1 MMNGFMATFI
11 SVVLIFFQNQLIYMR
26 KIKLLL
32 SGLLFALLL
41 QAQETFPVNGVADK
55 REGCYAFT
63 NATIVKD
70 AQTTLTNATL
80 VFRDG
85 KIIGIGASGVVIP
98 KDAVVIDC
106 KDKFIYP
113 SFVDIYTDYGIA
125 SPAREGAG
133 GRAGGGFN
141 FNAPAQITS
150 NTKGAYGWNQA
161 IKPETDASKLFAA
174 DDAKAK
180 VLREVGFGTV
190 LSHVKD
196 GIARGTGTVVTLA
209 NEKENLV
216 LLKEKASAHYSFSRG
231 TSTQSYPSSMMGTIA
246 LLRQTYLDA
255 QWYKSRPAK
264 EGVNLSLQAW
274 NENQNLPQI
283 FEADDK
289 WNDLRAD
296 RVGKEFGVQFIIKGG
311 GNEYQRIKEIAA
323 TKATYILSLN
333 FPQAMDVEDPND
345 ARAVS
350 LGDMKHWELAP
361 TNPAALE
368 KANIPFC
375 LTTAD
380 LRDPKQFLTNLRKA
394 IDMGLS
400 ETKAMEALTKTP
412 ATILGIYDKVGSL
425 ETGKIANFLITSGPV
440 FAANTTIL
448 NNWVQGGKYAVK
460 EDAWYDLK
468 GTYTLAIS
476 SAGGTVNYTLDVKSA
491 SAANVIGKDTL
502 TAKFSFDG
510 KLVKLNF
517 STVPARRPQAGANA
531 AGGGFGGGR
540 GGGAAGPQYRLSGV
554 ANGMTWNGNGEDTAG
569 NKVTWTA
576 TYLSTLTASAD
587 SARKRPSFPQRLAK
601 VTYPFDG
608 YGWEEAPRQEN
619 LLIKNATVWT
629 NEKEGKLENTDVLLK
644 DGKIAK
650 VGKNLSDAGAK
661 VIDATG
667 KHVTAGIIDEHSHIA
682 AASINEGGQSVTS
695 EVRIADN
702 LNPEDINIYRQL
714 SGGVTSSHI
723 LHGSANTIGG
733 QTQLIK
739 LRWGANDEDLKFK
752 GWDPFIK
759 FALGENVKRTT
770 SQNNNRFPDTRMGV
784 EEVLNDAFARA
795 KDYEKEMK
803 ADPKTRRDLELDAL
817 VEILNKKRFITCHS
831 YVQSEIT
838 AAMRVGDKYGFK
850 FNTFTHILEG
860 YKVADKM
867 KAHGS
872 NASTFADWWYYKV
885 EVTDA
890 IAYNA
895 AIMQKVGLNVCINSD
910 DAEMARRLN
919 QEAGKT
925 VRYGGVSEE
934 EALKM
939 VTLNPAKALH
949 VDDKVGSIKAGKDA
963 DIVIWSDNPLSIY
976 AKSEKTIVDG
986 IVYWDREKDAE
997 QRKKITAERF
1007 RLTQKMIGEKRTG
1020 GPGAVRPAEPS
1031 WQVLLSCGDHDHH
1044 DGLYTIDLQGDESI
1058 KQ

>member
-1 MMNGFMATFI
+1 
-11 SVVLIFFQNQLIYMR
+11 MR

-32 SGLLFALLL
+32 SGLLFASLL

-70 AQTTLTNATL
+70 AQTTITNATL
-80 VFRDG
+80 VIRDG
-85 KIIGIGASGVVIP
+85 KIVAVGAGVAIP
-98 KDAVVIDC
+98 KDAVVVDC

-113 SFVDIYTDYGIA
+113 SFVDIYTDYGI
-125 SPAREGAG
+125 PAAPTA
-133 GRAGGGFN
+133 AGGGGRGGGGGGFGG
-141 FNAPAQITS
+141 PSQITS

-161 IKPETDASKLFAA
+161 IKPETEALKVFTV

-180 VLREVGFGTV
+180 TLRDLGFGSV
-190 LSHVKD
+190 LTHVKD

-209 NEKENLV
+209 NMNENQV
-216 LLKEKASAHYSFSRG
+216 IVKDRASAHYSFSRG

-255 QWYKSRPAK
+255 KWYKTKPDK
-264 EGVNLSLQAW
+264 EGTNLSLQAF
-274 NENQNLPQI
+274 NDNQSLPQI

-296 RVGKEFGVQFIIKGG
+296 RIGKEFGVQYIIKGG
-311 GNEYQRIKEIAA
+311 GNEYQRIKEIAD

-350 LGDMKHWELAP
+350 LADMKHWELAP
-361 TNPAALE
+361 SNPGAFE

-380 LRDPKQFLTNLRKA
+380 LRDPKQFITNLRKSF
-394 IDMGLS
+394 DMGLT
-400 ETKAMEALTKTP
+400 ETKALEALTKVP
-412 ATILGIYDKVGSL
+412 ATLLGVYEKVGSL
-425 ETGKIANFLITSGPV
+425 EAGKIANFLITTGPV
-440 FAANTTIL
+440 FAEKTTL
-448 NNWVQGGKYAVK
+448 LDNWVSGEKYGVK
-460 EDAWYDLK
+460 EDGWFDIK
-468 GTYTLAIS
+468 GIYALTINTPTGAI
-476 SAGGTVNYTLDVKSA
+476 NYNVDVKNA
-491 SAANVIGKDTL
+491 STANVLGKDTL
-502 TAKFSFDG
+502 TGKFSFDG
-510 KLVKLNF
+510 KMVKLSF
-517 STVPARRPQAGANA
+517 SPIPGRRP
-531 AGGGFGGGR
+531 GGGGGAGFGGGGGGR
-540 GGGAAGPQYRLSGV
+540 GGAGGGGGANAIQYRLTGV
-554 ANGMTWNGNGEDTAG
+554 ANGTANWSGNGEDTAG
-569 NKVTWTA
+569 NKLTWYASFVSSPTAAVADTA
-576 TYLSTLTASAD
+576 TP
-587 SARKRPSFPQRLAK
+587 RRRPGMQRMAK
-601 VTYPFDG
+601 VTYPFDA
-608 YGWEEAPRQEN
+608 YGWEEAPKQED

-629 NEKEGKLENTDVLLK
+629 NEKDGKLENTDVLLK
-644 DGKIAK
+644 GGKIAK
-650 VGKNLSDAGAK
+650 VGKNLSADGVK

-695 EVRIADN
+695 EVRIGDN

-770 SQNNNRFPDTRMGV
+770 STNNNRFPDTRMGV

-795 KDYEKEMK
+795 VDYEKAIK
-803 ADPKTRRDLELDAL
+803 ADPLKTRRDLELDAL

-867 KAHGS
+867 KVHGS
-872 NASTFADWWYYKV
+872 NTSTFSDWWYYKV

-895 AIMQKVGLNVCINSD
+895 AIMQKMGLNVCINSD

-919 QEAGKT
+919 QEAGKI
-925 VRYGGVSEE
+925 VRYGGVTEE

-949 VDDKVGSIKAGKDA
+949 VDNKVGSIKAGKDA

-986 IVYWDREKDAE
+986 IVYFDRDKDLE
-997 QRKKITAERF
+997 QRKKISTERF
-1007 RLTQKMIGEKRTG
+1007 RLVQKMIGEKRTG
-1020 GPGAVRPAEPS
+1020 GAGAVRPAEPS
-1031 WQVLLSCGDHDHH
+1031 WQFVLSCGDHDRHE
-1044 DGLYTIDLQGDESI
+1044 GMYTIDLQEGDTLN
-1058 KQ
+1058 K

>member
-1 MMNGFMATFI
+1 
-11 SVVLIFFQNQLIYMR
+11 MR

-32 SGLLFALLL
+32 SGLLFAVLL

-70 AQTTLTNATL
+70 AQTTLSNATL
-80 VFRDG
+80 VIRDG
-85 KIIGIGASGVVIP
+85 KIIGVGTTGVAIP

-106 KDKFIYP
+106 KDKYIYP
-113 SFVDIYTDYGIA
+113 SFLDIYTDYGIA
-125 SPAREGAG
+125 SPSRDQAR
-133 GRAGGGFN
+133 GGFN
-141 FNAPAQITS
+141 FNAPAQLVS

-161 IKPETDASKLFAA
+161 IKPETDASKLFSA

-180 VLREVGFGTV
+180 TLRDLGFGTV
-190 LSHVKD
+190 LTHVKD

-209 NEKENLV
+209 NEKENLAV
-216 LLKEKASAHYSFSRG
+216 LKEKASAHYSLSKG

-255 QWYKSRPAK
+255 QWYKTKPAK
-264 EGVNLSLQAW
+264 EGTNLSLQAW
-274 NENQNLPQI
+274 NDNQNLPQI

-296 RVGKEFGVQFIIKGG
+296 RVGKEFGVQYIIKGG

-323 TKATYILSLN
+323 TKATFILSLN
-333 FPQAMDVEDPND
+333 YPQAMDVEDPND
-345 ARAVS
+345 ARGVS
-350 LGDMKHWELAP
+350 LADMKHWELAP
-361 TNPAALE
+361 TNPAAFE

-375 LTTAD
+375 LTTSD
-380 LRDPKQFLTNLRKA
+380 LRDTKQFFTNLRKA
-394 IDMGLS
+394 FEFGLT
-400 ETKAMEALTKTP
+400 ETRAMEALTKTP
-412 ATILGIYDKVGSL
+412 ATLLGVYDKVGSL
-425 ETGKIANFLITSGPV
+425 ENGKLANFLITSGPIFSEKTV
-440 FAANTTIL
+440 IL
-448 NNWVQGGKYAVK
+448 NNWIQGTKYAVK
-460 EDAWYDLK
+460 EDSWNDVK
-468 GTYTLAIS
+468 GTYSLAINT
-476 SAGGTVNYTLDVKSA
+476 ANGTVNYTLDVKSA

-502 TAKFSFDG
+502 TGKFSFDG
-510 KLVKLNF
+510 KQVKLNF
-517 STVPARRPQAGANA
+517 SPVPARKPQSATNVAGA
-531 AGGGFGGGR
+531 GLGSGFTR
-540 GGGAAGPQYRLSGV
+540 GGGVQYRLSGI
-554 ANGMTWNGNGEDTAG
+554 ANGTTWSGNGEDTAG
-569 NKVTWTA
+569 NKLTWTA
-576 TYLSTLTASAD
+576 SYVSAATASAD
-587 SARKRPSFPQRLAK
+587 STRKRPNFPQRLSK
-601 VTYPFDG
+601 VSFPFDG
-608 YGWEEAPRQEN
+608 YGWEEAPKQEN

-629 NEKEGKLENTDVLLK
+629 NEKDGKLENTDVLLK

-650 VGKNLSDAGAK
+650 VGKNLDGAGARI
-661 VIDATG
+661 IDATG

-682 AASINEGGQSVTS
+682 AASINEGAQSVTS

-714 SGGVTSSHI
+714 SGGVTTSHI

-739 LRWGANDEDLKFK
+739 LRWGANDDDLKFK
-752 GWDPFIK
+752 NWDPFIK

-770 SQNNNRFPDTRMGV
+770 SPANNRFPDTRMGV

-795 KDYEKEMK
+795 KDYEKQLK

-867 KAHGS
+867 KVHGS
-872 NASTFADWWYYKV
+872 SASTFSDWWYYKV

-895 AIMQKVGLNVCINSD
+895 AIMYKAGLNVCINSD

-925 VRYGGVSEE
+925 VRYGGVPEE
-934 EALKM
+934 DALKM

-949 VDDKVGSIKAGKDA
+949 IEDRVGSIKAGKDA
-963 DIVIWSDNPLSIY
+963 DVVIWSDNPLSIY

-986 IVYWDREKDAE
+986 IVYFDREKDLE
-997 QRKKITAERF
+997 QRKKIASERF
-1007 RLTQKMIGEKRTG
+1007 RLTQKMIGEKRSG
-1020 GPGAVRPAEPS
+1020 VSPIRPAEPS
-1031 WQVLLSCGDHDHH
+1031 WQILLSCGDHNHK
-1044 DGLYTIDLQGDESI
+1044 DGIYTIDLQEGELLN
-1058 KQ
+1058 K